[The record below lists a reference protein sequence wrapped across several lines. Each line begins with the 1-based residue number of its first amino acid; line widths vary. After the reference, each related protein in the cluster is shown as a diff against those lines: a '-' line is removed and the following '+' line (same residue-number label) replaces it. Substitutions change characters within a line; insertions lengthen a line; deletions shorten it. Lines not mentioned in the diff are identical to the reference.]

1 MQGRHERISRVD
13 TLKNGYLHSDVTNIM
28 VTGEVFGEE
37 TPDLGLN
44 VELTVMTRTRCR
56 QVARELRKIGDNLE
70 YRYRRLNPP
79 ANGQHNE
86 IINIGE
92 TLLNIARFIL
102 PRHVMEYLGL
112 NE

>member
-13 TLKNGYLHSDVTNIM
+13 TLKNGYLHSDVNNIM
-28 VTGEVFGEE
+28 VTGKGFGEDP
-37 TPDLGLN
+37 PDLGLN

-70 YRYRRLNPP
+70 YRHRRLNPP
-79 ANGQHNE
+79 ANGQQHE

-92 TLLNIARFIL
+92 TLVNIARFIL
-102 PRHVMEYLGL
+102 PRNVMEYLGL

>member
-1 MQGRHERISRVD
+1 
-13 TLKNGYLHSDVTNIM
+13 M
-28 VTGEVFGEE
+28 VTGKGFGEDP
-37 TPDLGLN
+37 PDLGLN

-70 YRYRRLNPP
+70 YRHRRLNLP
-79 ANGQHNE
+79 ANGQQDE

-92 TLLNIARFIL
+92 TLVNIARFIL

>member
-1 MQGRHERISRVD
+1 
-13 TLKNGYLHSDVTNIM
+13 M
-28 VTGEVFGEE
+28 VTGKGFGEDP
-37 TPDLGLN
+37 PDLGLN

-70 YRYRRLNPP
+70 YRHRRLNPP
-79 ANGQHNE
+79 AHGQQHE

-92 TLLNIARFIL
+92 TLVNIARFIL

-112 NE
+112 NECAVSFLFSVSLTSHNCGRKNHTL

>member
-1 MQGRHERISRVD
+1 
-13 TLKNGYLHSDVTNIM
+13 M
-28 VTGEVFGEE
+28 VTGKGFGEDP
-37 TPDLGLN
+37 PDLGLN

-70 YRYRRLNPP
+70 YRHRRLNHP
-79 ANGQHNE
+79 ANGQQHE

-92 TLLNIARFIL
+92 TLVNIARFIL
-102 PRHVMEYLGL
+102 PRNVMQYLGL

>member
-1 MQGRHERISRVD
+1 
-13 TLKNGYLHSDVTNIM
+13 M
-28 VTGEVFGEE
+28 VTGKGFGEDP
-37 TPDLGLN
+37 PDLGLN
-44 VELTVMTRTRCR
+44 VELTAMTRTRCR

-70 YRYRRLNPP
+70 YRHRRLNPP
-79 ANGQHNE
+79 ANGQQHE

-92 TLLNIARFIL
+92 TLVNIARFIL

>member
-1 MQGRHERISRVD
+1 
-13 TLKNGYLHSDVTNIM
+13 M
-28 VTGEVFGEE
+28 VTEKGFGED
-37 TPDLGLN
+37 PPGLGLN

-70 YRYRRLNPP
+70 YRHRRLNPP
-79 ANGQHNE
+79 ANGQQHE

-92 TLLNIARFIL
+92 TLVNIARFIL